1 MAFITDSSSDG
12 PNGIVVV
19 DLASGRSWRKL
30 HEHPSVMADPE
41 FKAVLEGEPIM
52 LRKPNQTPKP
62 ISVGS
67 DGIAISAD
75 GQRLFYCPLA
85 SRRLHSVS
93 VEALINEKM
102 SDQEVAKTITTE
114 QRKFAS
120 DGLESDSKNRIYLT
134 DWEHNAVHVRTGE
147 NTFETLAADPQMWWP
162 DTLSLANDGHLYI
175 ISNQLHRQAKF
186 HNGVDRRIR
195 PFYLYRIQVNA
206 KPVSLK

>member
-1 MAFITDSSSDG
+1 EGMAFITNSSSDG

-102 SDQEVAKTITTE
+102 SDQEDAKTITTE

-147 NTFETLAADPQMWWP
+147 
-162 DTLSLANDGHLYI
+162 
-175 ISNQLHRQAKF
+175 
-186 HNGVDRRIR
+186 
-195 PFYLYRIQVNA
+195 
-206 KPVSLK
+206 